1 MTDNKSKRGFRD
13 RDRVSADEE
22 YEVKYFAK
30 QNRISPDEVR
40 ELIREHGEVR
50 AKLVREA
57 RKLHG

>member
-1 MTDNKSKRGFRD
+1 MTDNKSKRAFRD
-13 RDRVSADEE
+13 RDRVSAEEE

-40 ELIREHGEVR
+40 ELIREHGDGR